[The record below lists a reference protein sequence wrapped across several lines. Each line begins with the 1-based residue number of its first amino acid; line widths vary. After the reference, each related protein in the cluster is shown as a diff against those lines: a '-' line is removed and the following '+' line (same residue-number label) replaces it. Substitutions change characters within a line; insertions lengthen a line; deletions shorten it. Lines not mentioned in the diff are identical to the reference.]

1 AETVFASDAAGLLV
15 LAGVAI
21 IGSLIIFTLS
31 VNRSVSQA
39 GAAHH

>member
-1 AETVFASDAAGLLV
+1 
-15 LAGVAI
+15 AGVAI

-31 VNRSVSQA
+31 VNRPVAQS